1 MPEAQ
6 FPRSGHGVGSPETA
20 HAVFPE
26 RPKGG
31 EKTVKRTNRVIALLV
46 TTALMVA
53 MVAMA
58 GAPSAFG
65 QTFAETGGLT
75 DAHAKTVEAHIGG

>member
-1 MPEAQ
+1 M
-6 FPRSGHGVGSPETA
+6 
-20 HAVFPE
+20 
-26 RPKGG
+26 
-31 EKTVKRTNRVIALLV
+31 KRTNRVIALLV

-75 DAHAKTVEAHIGG
+75 DAHAEAVEAHIGG